1 MHQLYIN
8 TIASRLEC
16 KPWQVENCALMFEE
30 GSTIPF
36 ISRYRKEK
44 TGGMDDSTV
53 AEVKHWLD
61 VYSEMEKR
69 KQTIL
74 STIEQAGAL
83 TGELRRKIENCVD
96 ATELEDLYL
105 PFRPKRRTRATAAKE
120 LGLEPLADLMWNCR
134 TRSPRES
141 AKAFVKNASTSRES
155 ADASGT
161 KANPAS
167 GTNGSAK
174 AESIEAALDGAR
186 DIIAERLSETAAI
199 REELRAVY
207 RRRKITSTLTRA
219 GKSNPE
225 ADKYRSYFNFSMPL
239 DRIPSHNLL
248 AMLRAE
254 SEGIL
259 SLSID
264 ADPQRCADTVY
275 RGWQKSAS
283 TQQAGNPQQGQQT
296 QLGTQQ
302 GHQAY
307 TQFRQPSPE
316 LSTELRKAA
325 ADAFERLLDPSITN
339 EVIKE
344 AKQKA
349 DIESIRVFGENLR
362 QLLLSAP
369 VGQKRTLAV
378 DPGFRNGCKLAVL
391 DEYGALLHHEIIF
404 PHPPQNEKIKALGSV
419 QKIIDGYGIQAIAIG
434 NGTASR
440 ETVEFFK
447 RIALPQ
453 DCKVWTVS
461 EDGASIYSASEVA
474 RKEMPDEDV
483 TVRGA
488 VSIGRRLMDPLAE
501 LVKIDPKSL
510 GVGQYQHDVDQNLL
524 KEKLDNTVESCVN
537 SVGVNLNTASPY
549 LLAYVAGIGPSLAE
563 SIVAWRSRQG
573 GFRSRAELLKVP
585 RLGAKTFEQCAG
597 FLRIRGGENPLDCS
611 AVHPESYPIVDRM
624 ARDLGVSTAEL
635 IGNAELCSRI
645 KPEHYITED
654 KGLPTIND
662 IIRELAKPGVDPRE
676 EAGTFSFAEDIR
688 DISDLKTGMEL
699 PGIVTNIT
707 NFGAFV
713 DIGLHENGLVHVSQM
728 GPRGTDPTR
737 VVKLHQQVKVK
748 VLGVDTDRNRIS
760 LQLISPSVPRD
771 RR

>member
-1 MHQLYIN
+1 MKQLYIN
-8 TIASRLEC
+8 EIAARLEC
-16 KPWQVENCALMFEE
+16 RPWQVENCALMFEE
-30 GSTIPF
+30 GSTVPF

-74 STIEQAGAL
+74 TTIEQAGAL

-120 LGLEPLADLMWNCR
+120 LGLEPLADLLWNCR

-141 AKAFVKNASTSRES
+141 AKAFVKDKVEST
-155 ADASGT
+155 DV
-161 KANPAS
+161 
-167 GTNGSAK
+167 
-174 AESIEAALDGAR
+174 ALDGAR
-186 DIIAERLSETAAI
+186 DIIAERLSETATI
-199 REELRAVY
+199 REELRSVY
-207 RRRKITSTLTRA
+207 RKRRITSSLTRA

-225 ADKYRSYFNFSMPL
+225 ADKYRSYFSFSMPL

-254 SEGIL
+254 NEGIL
-259 SLSID
+259 SLGID

-275 RGWQKSAS
+275 RGWLKTAGSRQGSGSA
-283 TQQAGNPQQGQQT
+283 
-296 QLGTQQ
+296 
-302 GHQAY
+302 
-307 TQFRQPSPE
+307 E
-316 LSTELRKAA
+316 LSSELRKASE
-325 ADAFERLLDPSITN
+325 DAFERLLGPSITN

-391 DEYGALLHHEIIF
+391 DEQGALLHHEIIF

-419 QKIIDGYGIQAIAIG
+419 QKIIDGYGIQAVAIG

-440 ETVEFFK
+440 ETVDFFK

-510 GVGQYQHDVDQNLL
+510 GVGQYQHDVDQTLL

-563 SIVAWRSRQG
+563 SIVAYRSKQG

-611 AVHPESYPIVDRM
+611 AVHPESYPIVHRM

-635 IGNAELCSRI
+635 IGNAALCARI
-645 KPEHYITED
+645 KPENYVDAD